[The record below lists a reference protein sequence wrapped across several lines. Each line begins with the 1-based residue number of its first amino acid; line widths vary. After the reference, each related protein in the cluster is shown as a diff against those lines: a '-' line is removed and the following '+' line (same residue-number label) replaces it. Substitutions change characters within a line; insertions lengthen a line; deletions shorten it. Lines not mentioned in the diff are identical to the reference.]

1 LQLSFTRISFKGSK
15 AFDAN
20 TLPFD
25 SNDPLAKKN
34 EESHPMKDLITLTDI
49 KSLEQRYP
57 FTELEMEILV
67 RCYENLVHH
76 EAATGTTGPASA
88 GAGDDSPSFLMGL
101 ALASP
106 YSHYFLPEDECGQSR
121 LAFLENKVL
130 PAGFSNRLRAAISA
144 GDAFV
149 EVANQHQD
157 EGLERFLEG
166 VADTGRRGSKQALA
180 VLYQLAGGSES
191 AAKAFDIMDACYRVA
206 LASEVLEAPSFDK
219 NACLAKVKQLGPVVQ
234 DVSELLERHCE
245 QDFTLT
251 AFVDW
256 AESRFP
262 MLSAP
267 LSTFVHHLLFHE
279 HPYPEGRI
287 EYQLP
292 VMDQKS
298 DVFTEESSTMLTT
311 MCLTSASCNNKVRHV
326 TLV

>member
-1 LQLSFTRISFKGSK
+1 
-15 AFDAN
+15 
-20 TLPFD
+20 
-25 SNDPLAKKN
+25 
-34 EESHPMKDLITLTDI
+34 MKDLITLTDI

-57 FTELEMEILV
+57 FSELEMEILV
-67 RCYENLVHH
+67 RCYENLARD
-76 EAATGTTGPASA
+76 EEAKAATTTITTGPLSSA
-88 GAGDDSPSFLMGL
+88 RAGDDPPSFLMSL

-121 LAFLENKVL
+121 LAFLENNVL
-130 PAGFSNRLRAAISA
+130 PAGFSSRLRAAISA

-149 EVANQHQD
+149 EVANQNQD

-180 VLYQLAGGSES
+180 VLYQLAGGGTES
-191 AAKAFDIMDACYRVA
+191 VTRAFDIMDACYRLA

-219 NACLAKVKQLGPVVQ
+219 NSCLAKVKQLGPVVQ

-262 MLSAP
+262 MLSTP
-267 LSTFVHHLLFHE
+267 LATFVHHLLFHE

-287 EYQLP
+287 PYQLP
-292 VMDQKS
+292 VMDQRS
-298 DVFTEESSTMLTT
+298 DVFTEEASTMLTT
-311 MCLTSASCNNKVRHV
+311 MCLTSPSCNSKVRNV
-326 TLV
+326 RLGDVST